1 MSIFDPFNQ
10 NIKGPWG
17 PSLISSYSFD
27 GDDPYLANLYEMTQ
41 EQDKKLFDSLLYAEE
56 TGNLFPSD
64 ERADNLEMI
73 RENLLE
79 LSLGMQKLEGAD
91 LKTKIVFTA
100 MLLQT
105 MRVYDKVNKMHEQLL
120 ADGK

>member
-17 PSLISSYSFD
+17 PSLMSSYSFD
-27 GDDPYLANLYEMTQ
+27 GDDPYLLNLYEMTK

-79 LSLGMQKLEGAD
+79 LSSGVQKLDGAD
-91 LKTKIVFTA
+91 LHTKIVFTA